1 MCVMCDLGFLQ
12 VGSYFVGQ
20 YYQVLQ
26 KQPDVVHQFYS
37 EGSSIIHVDGDSTDS
52 ASSIVVIVAVCILW
66 PEIEFLG
73 SVLFIQFDQ

>member
-1 MCVMCDLGFLQ
+1 MCVMCDLRFLQ

-52 ASSIVVIVAVCILW
+52 ASSIVVIVA
-66 PEIEFLG
+66 FLG